1 MSDADDVATVNDA
14 NTMFVHCEEMIED
27 NNHEKK
33 EKEKRMRIE
42 KKDCKHLDKDECEQY
57 HHSGC
62 YWTMSENMCVIDGA
76 DELKL
81 ISYSLVDSDISDEF
95 DEGDNGSSSKSS
107 KHHRHRVRHRKRV
120 RQRKRQRHRHRV
132 RSRKR
137 SRQRHR
143 HKKEREVEREDN
155 ENVTIVSRLVNI
167 VHLTLNAVKVKM
179 FVPPLYFRGTMEYPI
194 CVPRYQVN
202 DFVVDMVESLSFIK
216 AFECSSKDKGS
227 IIVPKEA
234 HLTRKRNIY

>member
-1 MSDADDVATVNDA
+1 MSDADDVATVNDV
-14 NTMFVHCEEMIED
+14 NTIFVHREEMIED

-62 YWTMSENMCVIDGA
+62 YWKRSENMYIIDGA
-76 DELKL
+76 DKPKL
-81 ISYSLVDSDISDEF
+81 IVDFLVDSDISDEF
-95 DEGDNGSSSKSS
+95 DDEEIGSSSKSS
-107 KHHRHRVRHRKRV
+107 KYHRHRVRHRKRV

-143 HKKEREVEREDN
+143 HRE
-155 ENVTIVSRLVNI
+155 
-167 VHLTLNAVKVKM
+167 
-179 FVPPLYFRGTMEYPI
+179 
-194 CVPRYQVN
+194 
-202 DFVVDMVESLSFIK
+202 
-216 AFECSSKDKGS
+216 
-227 IIVPKEA
+227 
-234 HLTRKRNIY
+234 RKRSRKRRRRKRHDCIQTGEHCTFDTQCCESEDVCATALFPWYHGVSHLCAKVPSQ